1 MILVVLLYAVLA
13 LSFTLAKA
21 GISTAQALFLVSV
34 RMIAGG
40 LVLMPIYLFRRR
52 PALKSTMMMRDIVDF
67 VQVILFHIY
76 LSFVPEF
83 WAMQY
88 LSSIKVNIMYAT
100 TPFITMILAYFLYK
114 EKMTI
119 FQFFGSIIAF
129 GGLLPLMSRSD
140 DFCLADMFAFELPE
154 WVLLAGICSAAYAW
168 FVIKRLMNRGYS
180 LLLINGISMLIGG
193 FMSLATWY
201 AVRPVG
207 VPAVYN
213 MNAFIINIT
222 AMVLLANIFVYNL
235 YGWLLRTYSVSL
247 MATAGFLSPIFG
259 AIYGNIFLGE
269 SLGWQHLVS
278 IACIAVG
285 LYLFF
290 YKGLSSQQNT
300 RD

>member
-21 GISTAQALFLVSV
+21 GIATAQALYLVSI
-34 RMIAGG
+34 RMIVGG
-40 LVLMPIYLFRRR
+40 LVLLPIYLFRRR
-52 PALKSTMMMRDIVDF
+52 TILTSTMMMRDIIDF
-67 VQVILFHIY
+67 AQVILFHIY

-83 WAMQY
+83 WAMQF

-100 TPFITMILAYFLYK
+100 TPFITMILAYLLYR

-119 FQFFGSIIAF
+119 YQVIGSMVAF
-129 GGLLPLMSRSD
+129 AGLLPLMARGEE
-140 DFCLADMFAFELPE
+140 FCLADMFAFEIPE
-154 WVLLAGICSAAYAW
+154 LVLLGGICSAAYAW

-180 LLLINGISMLIGG
+180 LLLINGISMLVGG
-193 FMSLATWY
+193 CMSLATWY
-201 AVRPVG
+201 VVRPVG
-207 VPAVYN
+207 EPAVYH
-213 MNAFIINIT
+213 MSAFVINII

-259 AIYGNIFLGE
+259 AIYGNIFLNE
-269 SLGWQHLVS
+269 PLGWQHLFS
-278 IACIAVG
+278 IAGIAIG

-290 YKGLSSQQNT
+290 NKELSTKKQL
-300 RD
+300 